1 MDCHI
6 YVYALSGHRIIRHQ
20 SAYGNHCLSRLPTC
34 RLPVQAI
41 SLDFLGVPGSAV
53 ASKTLDLVEKHG
65 FPSEKRLGAGV
76 VDGRSVWSDGIVPAA
91 LVASLHKKVHACAL
105 MLPVLVL

>member
-1 MDCHI
+1 MHLC
-6 YVYALSGHRIIRHQ
+6 LIRTCQFKAPNPHMAIVAQAGLQ
-20 SAYGNHCLSRLPTC
+20 SC

-76 VDGRSVWSDGIVPAA
+76 VDGRSVWSDGAVPAA

-105 MLPVLVL
+105 MMVALHCNIVS

>member
-1 MDCHI
+1 MPCQDMP
-6 YVYALSGHRIIRHQ
+6 LQGIIPLCPHD
-20 SAYGNHCLSRLPTC
+20 NHCLSRLLTC

-76 VDGRSVWSDGIVPAA
+76 VDGRSVWSDGAVPAA
-91 LVASLHKKVHACAL
+91 LVASLHKKVHVCAL
-105 MLPVLVL
+105 LPAWLCRFCICC

>member
-1 MDCHI
+1 
-6 YVYALSGHRIIRHQ
+6 
-20 SAYGNHCLSRLPTC
+20 
-34 RLPVQAI
+34 VQAI

-76 VDGRSVWSDGIVPAA
+76 VDGRSVWSDGVVPAA

-105 MLPVLVL
+105 MLLALQCCFVVTVLFAVHFVVAGYFDI